1 MKTTAV
7 ILALAV
13 LVLAVA
19 LGMLCLHTH
28 RVGEVRGVAGPR
40 PLNPCGQ
47 GHDRP
52 NPVVC
57 IDANFT
63 KVTPELV
70 HARSNE
76 WIDFYIAGSSGD
88 LDVQFTA
95 VTPVHHAHHQ
105 GAQETHHF
113 MIQAKQVTQSSGPI
127 KYRLIDRESGKE
139 IDPEVMIDP

>member
-7 ILALAV
+7 VVILAIAV
-13 LVLAVA
+13 LVLGVA
-19 LGMLCLHTH
+19 LCLQIH
-28 RVGEVRGVAGPR
+28 RVSEVRGAGGPR

-63 KVTPELV
+63 TVTPEKV

-76 WIDFYIAGSSGD
+76 WIDFYIAGSGGD

-113 MIQAKQVTQSSGPI
+113 MIQAKQVNQSSGWI
-127 KYRLIDRESGKE
+127 KYRLVDRESGKE

>member
-7 ILALAV
+7 VVILAFAV
-13 LVLAVA
+13 MVLAVA
-19 LGMLCLHTH
+19 LSLQFH
-28 RVGEVRGVAGPR
+28 RVSEVRGASGPR

-63 KVTPELV
+63 KVTPERV

-113 MIQAKQVTQSSGPI
+113 MIQAKQVDQSSGPI